1 MYSLFVFVVPLG
13 IPLPPSSSSS
23 STLLDESHQLSLPP
37 TNTTMNGS
45 TSRGSLGDILDGEIE
60 DWGGAVTAVSGC
72 WLTQSQV
79 IHHGVHLSLPIIRS
93 SYLPIIIHNVILSYL
108 SPQWCWLTQSQ
119 LVHHGVHFSRVV
131 RLFFY
136 QSKLFLFFTS
146 YQPLFLPSYH
156 PIIHNIIYHI
166 YPPHYIAQ
174 LPSFFPP
181 HYLGRQLPMGHV
193 YATITTNR
201 RWQKLPYQR

>member
-1 MYSLFVFVVPLG
+1 M
-13 IPLPPSSSSS
+13 
-23 STLLDESHQLSLPP
+23 E
-37 TNTTMNGS
+37 GS

-72 WLTQSQV
+72 WLAQSQV
-79 IHHGVHLSLPIIRS
+79 VYYGVHLSLPIIHS

-108 SPQWCWLTQSQ
+108 FPSWCWLTQSQ
-119 LVHHGVHFSRVV
+119 LVNHGVHFSCVVV

-156 PIIHNIIYHI
+156 HP
-166 YPPHYIAQ
+166 
-174 LPSFFPP
+174 
-181 HYLGRQLPMGHV
+181 
-193 YATITTNR
+193 
-201 RWQKLPYQR
+201 